1 MAVLEDERL
10 GFGPFYSE
18 CIWGLERSFLLHWA
32 GANNIPAL
40 LSIDKFLRP
49 KPWTLLWESRRL
61 RLGRTPHQNFLEII
75 RKVPMLFGAA
85 SGTGAPA
92 KLYESTMTEA
102 AGVEGFN
109 ESFNSAIERLGH
121 SLFSYGN
128 LATLDDEALLSHTPQ
143 FLKNLYHSFLNAMTK
158 EGEQGADWQ
167 QKTLLYLCRAL
178 FHQKFT
184 LNASRVELFLLFIGL
199 LCEHY
204 ELDALSLSLE
214 LKHHY
219 QKLGGEFRQ
228 TQVTSV
234 KKENRAPWCLELS
247 TFEGWILPTKI
258 FLFAGD
264 LRHYPLRVKTD
275 KELSIGIEFKWQ
287 LRHPIESSLDG
298 ERIISSKVSRM
309 GTNFPL
315 WFGEFKGNEITICTF
330 TSLGKGTK
338 LDFVTTYLR
347 EALIEDLRPLCGELG
362 PLIVSEKVR
371 ELPEIWSTSS
381 EKDKDTLGM
390 RRPPVSVFS
399 GPGKGNSLKGITY
412 FGPIAE
418 AGPGLLSTLMDMRDP
433 RPYLF

>member
-1 MAVLEDERL
+1 M
-10 GFGPFYSE
+10 
-18 CIWGLERSFLLHWA
+18 
-32 GANNIPAL
+32 
-40 LSIDKFLRP
+40 
-49 KPWTLLWESRRL
+49 
-61 RLGRTPHQNFLEII
+61 
-75 RKVPMLFGAA
+75 
-85 SGTGAPA
+85 GTSAPA
-92 KLYESTMTEA
+92 KLYESILSEA
-102 AGVEGFN
+102 GGVEGFN

-143 FLKNLYHSFLNAMTK
+143 FLKSLYQAFLGAMTK
-158 EGEQGADWQ
+158 EVEGGADWQ

-199 LCEHY
+199 LCEHF
-204 ELDALSLSLE
+204 ELDALSLSAQ

-219 QKLGGEFRQ
+219 QKQGGEFRQ

-234 KKENRAPWCLELS
+234 KKEARAPWCLELS
-247 TFEGWILPTKI
+247 TFEGWILPSKI

-264 LRHYPLRVKTD
+264 LRHYPLRVKTKKD
-275 KELSIGIEFKWQ
+275 LSIGIEFKWQ
-287 LRHPIESSLDG
+287 LRHPISSSLVG

-315 WFGEFKGNEITICTF
+315 WFGDFKERELSICTF
-330 TSLGKGTK
+330 TSLSKGTK
-338 LDFVTTYLR
+338 LDFVTQYLR

-362 PLIVSEKVR
+362 PLIEREEVR
-371 ELPEIWSTSS
+371 ELPEIWSTST
-381 EKDKDTLGM
+381 DKGRNTLGVG
-390 RRPPVSVFS
+390 RPAVSVFS
-399 GPGKGNSLKGITY
+399 GPGSGNSMKGITY

>member
-1 MAVLEDERL
+1 
-10 GFGPFYSE
+10 
-18 CIWGLERSFLLHWA
+18 
-32 GANNIPAL
+32 
-40 LSIDKFLRP
+40 
-49 KPWTLLWESRRL
+49 
-61 RLGRTPHQNFLEII
+61 
-75 RKVPMLFGAA
+75 MLFGAG
-85 SGTGAPA
+85 SGSHSPA
-92 KLYESTMTEA
+92 KLYENIMSEA
-102 AGVEGFN
+102 GGAQGFN
-109 ESFNSAIERLGH
+109 DSFKSAVERLGH

-143 FLKNLYHSFLNAMTK
+143 FLRTLYHSFLSAMTK
-158 EGEQGADWQ
+158 EGEGGPDWQ

-184 LNASRVELFLLFIGL
+184 LSASRVELFLLFIGL

-204 ELDALSLSLE
+204 ELDANSLSLE

-219 QKLGGEFRQ
+219 QKQGGQTRQ

-234 KKENRAPWCLELS
+234 KKEARAPWCLELS
-247 TFEGWILPTKI
+247 TFEGWILPSKI

-264 LRHYPLRVKTD
+264 LRHYPMRVKTE

-287 LRHPIESSLDG
+287 LRYPLESSLTG
-298 ERIISSKVSRM
+298 ERIISSKISRM

-315 WFGEFKGNEITICTF
+315 WFGEFKEREITICTF

-338 LDFVTTYLR
+338 LDFVLTYLR

-362 PLIVSEKVR
+362 PLIEREQVR
-371 ELPEIWSTSS
+371 ELPEIWSTAT
-381 EKDKDTLGM
+381 EKDRDTLGVG
-390 RRPPVSVFS
+390 RPRLSIFS
-399 GPGKGNSLKGITY
+399 GPGGGNSLKGITY